1 MRKVMFFGFL
11 AAAVFSVPTAF
22 AGENDLSLAPVTGDL
37 IERCV
42 PVEASWKPISLV
54 GTTHKGADESVGVIK
69 KKGAME
75 KVFVTGDVKKV
86 IADSVRN
93 AMQKCGYRFSDADDS
108 LKLSVVIEDFFTKS
122 ENESL
127 VVGKASTAMSIKLHL
142 KVPGRLQDYEIQYGI
157 EKSAKS
163 VPFGKAKRFEKM
175 LNAAMVDVMNQIAMS
190 QTLAGTV
197 KAASKEVSAVP
208 VEDDATKYFDESR

>member
-1 MRKVMFFGFL
+1 MRKIFFLVSLSVAPL
-11 AAAVFSVPTAF
+11 AAFTAW
-22 AGENDLSLAPVTGDL
+22 AGENDLALSPVTAEQ

-42 PVEASWKPISLV
+42 PVEASWKPVSIVS
-54 GTTHKGADESVGVIK
+54 TAHKGADESVGVIK
-69 KKGAME
+69 KKGGME
-75 KVFVTGDVKKV
+75 KVFVVNGVKKV

-93 AMQKCGYRFSDADDS
+93 TLQKCGYKISEAADA
-108 LKLSVVIEDFFTKS
+108 LRLSIVIQDFFTKS
-122 ENESL
+122 ENENL
-127 VVGKASTAMSIKLHL
+127 VVGKASTTMSLKLHV

-175 LNAAMVDVMNQIAMS
+175 LNAALTDVMNQIAMS

-197 KAASKEVSAVP
+197 KAASKEVTAMP
-208 VEDDATKYFDESR
+208 AEEDDTKYFDN

>member
-1 MRKVMFFGFL
+1 MRKMIFL
-11 AAAVFSVPTAF
+11 CALASVVLAVPSAF
-22 AGENDLSLAPVTGDL
+22 AGVNDLSLAPVTGEL

-42 PVEASWKPISLV
+42 PVDASWKPLSLV

-75 KVFVTGDVKKV
+75 KVFVTGDVKSV

-93 AMQKCGYRFSDADDS
+93 AMRKCGYRFSDADDA
-108 LKLSVVIEDFFTKS
+108 LKLSIVIQDFFTKS

-127 VVGKASTAMSIKLHL
+127 VVGKAATTMSIKLHL

-197 KAASKEVSAVP
+197 KAASKELSAVP
-208 VEDDATKYFDESR
+208 VEDDATKYFDESQ